1 MLAQRVTGFW
11 VAGFWIDYEQ
21 DTIKTLFAISR
32 SLKFNPKRKLRKFY
46 IIRSQILDK
55 ARHSLGQNL
64 NTKTKNTPKKL

>member
-11 VAGFWIDYEQ
+11 IDYKQDTIKQ

-32 SLKFNPKRKLRKFY
+32 SLKFNSKRKLRKFY

-55 ARHSLGQNL
+55 ATHSLGQNL
-64 NTKTKNTPKKL
+64 KTKTKNTAKKL